1 MEELVKKFIDSL
13 IEQAKTEAAKLA
25 KQKESEGHITVP
37 QPLAEGAW
45 INSKGDEFNVIIM
58 LSPSQSTIGRQMGM
72 TSLQLYTE
80 YNGKFVMDYYR
91 AGMFGSFAG
100 AVSSEEFKI
109 ETEKFIG
116 RLTDNDGI
124 GMKTRISNLGTCA
137 IQSLIVPDKVQMD
150 LRQISSDCTLSIC
163 GVVFE
168 GIDAIKDYWRNQT
181 DGSQPYIIERSL
193 RFPCFDSSDYA
204 YENRYFWN
212 FLICHSKQ
220 DAEKK
225 AKSMEQLEV
234 VGGNSRLVSENLPA
248 DMRPMV
254 YYEDDSTFMIL
265 AY

>member
-1 MEELVKKFIDSL
+1 MEDSEKKLIDSL
-13 IEQAKTEAAKLA
+13 IEQAKTEAEKLA
-25 KQKESEGHITVP
+25 KQLEAEGQIAVP
-37 QPLAEGAW
+37 QPLAEGTW
-45 INSKGDEFNVIIM
+45 SNSKGDEFNVIIM

-72 TSLQLYTE
+72 TSLQLYTV
-80 YNGKFVMDYYR
+80 YNGKFVIDHYK
-91 AGMFGSFAG
+91 AGMFGSFADT
-100 AVSSEEFKI
+100 VSSEEFKI

-116 RLTDNDGI
+116 RLTTDDGN

-137 IQSLIVPDKVQMD
+137 IPSLIVPDKVQMD
-150 LRQISSDCTLSIC
+150 LRQIPSDCTLTIC
-163 GVVFE
+163 GVVLE
-168 GIDAIKDYWRNQT
+168 GIDSIKDYWRNQT
-181 DGSQPYIIERSL
+181 DSSQPYIIERSQ

-220 DAEKK
+220 DADKK

-234 VGGNSRLVSENLPA
+234 VRGNFRLVSENLPA

-254 YYEDDSTFMIL
+254 YFEDESTSMLL